1 MLLVFATVLLTVLGG
16 TGRGRGRVTPG
27 WTVEEELGSVLE
39 VKDKGSCCLPSAWT
53 GSAGCAEGD
62 AGKCR
67 GVEGLEPSHVALE
80 TGTAKSAPGF
90 SFAGVPAGVDSVFW
104 AWECCVGRAMGAC
117 IGGGVVGVVG
127 AQLRGAGGACA
138 AVVLLAV
145 VVMAGTAVGLGSA
158 EKSCFLTEVGVG
170 VLEGAVLGGEA
181 VEPGATLA
189 LDTMAGCS
197 AVAGAELEGRR
208 AALLP
213 LCLGELLALPGLTGR
228 TGNGPHVLGEGEKV
242 PPNCAIGRRG

>member
-1 MLLVFATVLLTVLGG
+1 MTELLTVLGCTG
-16 TGRGRGRVTPG
+16 RETGRGTPG
-27 WTVEEELGSVLE
+27 WTVEELGSVLAA
-39 VKDKGSCCLPSAWT
+39 KGKECCCLPSGWT
-53 GSAGCAEGD
+53 GNAGCAEGD

-67 GVEGLEPSHVALE
+67 GVEGLEPSHGVLE
-80 TGTAKSAPGF
+80 TGTAKSTTGF
-90 SFAGVPAGVDSVFW
+90 SLAGVPAGADSVFR
-104 AWECCVGRAMGAC
+104 ACVCCVGGAIGAG

-138 AVVLLAV
+138 VEELLAV
-145 VVMAGTAVGLGSA
+145 VTTGGTAVGLGSA

-189 LDTMAGCS
+189 PDTEAGCS
-197 AVAGAELEGRR
+197 AVAGAELEGRGTT
-208 AALLP
+208 LP

-242 PPNCAIGRRG
+242 PPNWAIGKRG